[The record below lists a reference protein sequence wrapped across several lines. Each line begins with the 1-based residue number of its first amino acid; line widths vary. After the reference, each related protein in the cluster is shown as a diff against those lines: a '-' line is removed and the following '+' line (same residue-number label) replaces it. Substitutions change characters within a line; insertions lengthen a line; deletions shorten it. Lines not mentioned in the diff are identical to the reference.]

1 MDNTNKRMRQ
11 NTRFIINPCL
21 EFACAIRWIGEEHK
35 LLSYAKEMNYK
46 IEPKDEQLIN
56 KIKANMSRYV
66 KQELEYFYNIA
77 PICTYPVAFIADNQE
92 IQTVDELLKKME
104 QADLTVVFKYLGG
117 IFIYE
122 YAQGLNGEWSK
133 VIDSLDKMYNY
144 IEKTVICTNEKK
156 QQLLECFRN
165 PEETKLRLCF
175 MFKQFYEKA
184 YAPFEKEILD
194 MLAIEKE
201 KYTSIFN
208 ANPEIFYKNYILDFS
223 KKTKGI
229 WNFKIDIHVS
239 ILYQIQFWVLNL
251 HDYIKN
257 RGIIILGARNDK
269 YNNNLLI
276 KDEVEKFLKVLADKR
291 RVDIIK
297 LLAEKICYGYEIAN
311 ILKLTPAT
319 VNYHMTFIMDAGLI
333 TLERENNKVLYKLD
347 KEKVKLL
354 FRQAERIILKE

>member
-1 MDNTNKRMRQ
+1 
-11 NTRFIINPCL
+11 
-21 EFACAIRWIGEEHK
+21 
-35 LLSYAKEMNYK
+35 
-46 IEPKDEQLIN
+46 
-56 KIKANMSRYV
+56 
-66 KQELEYFYNIA
+66 
-77 PICTYPVAFIADNQE
+77 
-92 IQTVDELLKKME
+92 
-104 QADLTVVFKYLGG
+104 
-117 IFIYE
+117 
-122 YAQGLNGEWSK
+122 
-133 VIDSLDKMYNY
+133 
-144 IEKTVICTNEKK
+144 
-156 QQLLECFRN
+156 
-165 PEETKLRLCF
+165 